1 MQLKNTHLIFGV
13 VSGLASILIGL
24 VLYLTGAAFTGSL
37 RYYTFVPLFVACFW
51 NAFSFSRAN
60 NGFVTYGNVF
70 YSSFK
75 VSVISTAFLL
85 AYTILS
91 MFIFPEMKDK
101 AMELARQEMAKNPNM
116 TDEVMENALNI
127 SRKAYPFFVIFGS
140 LVMGLVQ
147 GAVYSL
153 IAAILP
159 EKKGENLFGMDVTD

>member
-1 MQLKNTHLIFGV
+1 
-13 VSGLASILIGL
+13 
-24 VLYLTGAAFTGSL
+24 
-37 RYYTFVPLFVACFW
+37 
-51 NAFSFSRAN
+51 
-60 NGFVTYGNVF
+60 
-70 YSSFK
+70 
-75 VSVISTAFLL
+75 
-85 AYTILS
+85 

-101 AMELARQEMAKNPNM
+101 AMELARQEMAKNPTM